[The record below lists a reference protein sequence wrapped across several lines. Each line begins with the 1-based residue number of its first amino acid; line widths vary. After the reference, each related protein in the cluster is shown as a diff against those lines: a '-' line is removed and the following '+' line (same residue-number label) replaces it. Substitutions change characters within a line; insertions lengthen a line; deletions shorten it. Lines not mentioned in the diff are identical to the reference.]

1 MFMTATSSETRA
13 ETEADV
19 LGLVPRVLNQRES
32 VVYTDWTEWRCPLHA
47 KAGRHAHGVA
57 GEDSIAELRRT
68 AEAPKGTDID
78 ERLAE
83 DPDLLG
89 QAQRKAEFGSAG
101 VEIGAAQRVGSD
113 RIARPDA
120 TDREAAQRV
129 AADEEQV
136 VQTQRRAVVGE
147 HRADRAADRGDDIL
161 EDAPVVNGVGRGAV
175 VLLGADQAGYRLG
188 IAHQQARRRI
198 DARIAGIPG
207 DRLGNFRD
215 HRRAGVQLDDLRR
228 EGLDVVD
235 IGLTQ
240 GVTDGLPRVLGVGPA
255 RTQRET

>member
-1 MFMTATSSETRA
+1 MSTAVAPARLVLSVWMFMTATSSEARA
-13 ETEADV
+13 EAEANV
-19 LGLVPRVLNQRES
+19 LGLVPRVRNQPES
-32 VVYTDWTEWRCPLHA
+32 IVYTDWTEWRYPLHA
-47 KAGRHAHGVA
+47 KAGRPPHRVA
-57 GEDSIAELRRT
+57 GEDRIAVLRRT

-89 QAQRKAEFGSAG
+89 QAQRKADFGSTS
-101 VEIGAAQRVGSD
+101 VEIGAAERVGRD

-120 TDREAAQRV
+120 ADREAAQRV

-161 EDAPVVNGVGRGAV
+161 EDALIVNCVGRGAI
-175 VLLGADQAGYRLG
+175 VLLGAY
-188 IAHQQARRRI
+188 QARHGLAVAHHQALRRV

-215 HRRAGVQLDDLRR
+215 HGRAGVQLDDPRPDALH
-228 EGLDVVD
+228 
-235 IGLTQ
+235 ILTP
-240 GVTDGLPRVLGVGPA
+240 DLPP
-255 RTQRET
+255 